1 MKLAFHR
8 SSNPAWID
16 TCIMVG
22 AGFFIFALFLSAV
35 FDPKIRLLHALQA
48 LIYFAVIL
56 LTRRGSAWG
65 FGAGAAIAVF
75 WNYSNVFVTSFIAA
89 GIRQLAILIRT
100 GQVERP
106 DLLVAVVAAAGHFL
120 LIVACLGG
128 FLRIRPNKG
137 LWGQFFAGGIIAVG
151 YFVAIIFATGP
162 QYIWIIRRVFHV

>member
-1 MKLAFHR
+1 MKLALHR

-35 FDPKIRLLHALQA
+35 FEPKIRLLHALQA

-56 LTRRGSAWG
+56 LTRRESAWG

-75 WNYSNVFVTSFIAA
+75 WNYVNLFVTSFIAD
-89 GIRQLAILIRT
+89 GIRQFVTLVRT

-106 DLLVAVVAAAGHFL
+106 DLFVAVVAAAGHFL
-120 LIVACLGG
+120 LIVACLAG
-128 FLRIRPNKG
+128 FLRIRQNKVS
-137 LWGQFFAGGIIAVG
+137 WGQFFAGGIIAVG
-151 YFVAIIFATGP
+151 YLVAIIFATGP